1 MASHPVRPGQR
12 PITECTRTVL
22 CPSAPPENRKQTKG
36 AWKFHVQP
44 SSSPREGR
52 KVIFIA
58 WDLNHLT
65 DCCCLC
71 SPPQFYDGNHQ
82 VIRRSLE
89 SAEIMSLV
97 AVKAL
102 VCNRTCTARTIWDQ
116 TKDQPSLYIHFMEF
130 SLKIRGKNFQSH
142 QYDSLYVCR
151 SQQTDVTNCVWNLNI
166 LTVFIMITRQ
176 QSPPHTTGSLS
187 LSLSLCLS
195 LSLGLSL
202 SCKNDY
208 GKIKYHSWLH

>member
-1 MASHPVRPGQR
+1 MTVCPSHWPPPSLLQCVMSGLTAFLCLFNTAVCGGGQR
-12 PITECTRTVL
+12 QKVVNEFNRGHKNINGFPSALDCGRSLSVPWVYSD
-22 CPSAPPENRKQTKG
+22 CSAPPENRKQTKG

-116 TKDQPSLYIHFMEF
+116 TKDQPSLYIH
-130 SLKIRGKNFQSH
+130 SLHG
-142 QYDSLYVCR
+142 
-151 SQQTDVTNCVWNLNI
+151 
-166 LTVFIMITRQ
+166 VFFENQRKK
-176 QSPPHTTGSLS
+176 LS
-187 LSLSLCLS
+187 KSSIWQFICMS
-195 LSLGLSL
+195 EPADW
-202 SCKNDY
+202 CY
-208 GKIKYHSWLH
+208 